1 MFYIIDARRQI
12 AATANKASGKG
23 TEDVSDYRCTE
34 LVFCEIENI
43 HAMRASFGS
52 LLDISAPKDL
62 KNRFAPT
69 AGTVSGNLAAGL
81 GLSGSAS
88 HQTHGHGAA
97 AAAAS
102 ASSSSS
108 YSAVEAADDMWFHT
122 NLTDSGWMR
131 HISAILGAA
140 VLTAEK
146 VHLMGRY

>member
-34 LVFCEIENI
+34 MVFCEIENI
-43 HAMRASFGS
+43 HVMRAAFGS
-52 LLDISAPKDL
+52 LLDLSAPKDL
-62 KNRFAPT
+62 RNMFVPT

-81 GLSGSAS
+81 GLSGSAV

-97 AAAAS
+97 AAAAAS
-102 ASSSSS
+102 PSSS
-108 YSAVEAADDMWFHT
+108 VEAADDVWFLMH
-122 NLTDSGWMR
+122 LVDSGWMK
-131 HISAILGAA
+131 HVSAILGAA

-146 VHLMGRY
+146 VHLMGW

>member
-23 TEDVSDYRCTE
+23 TEDVSEYRCTE
-34 LVFCEIENI
+34 MVFCEIENI
-43 HAMRASFGS
+43 HVMRTAFAS

-62 KNRFAPT
+62 RNMFIPT

-81 GLSGSAS
+81 GLSGSS
-88 HQTHGHGAA
+88 VHQTHGHGAS
-97 AAAAS
+97 AAS
-102 ASSSSS
+102 ATSPSSS
-108 YSAVEAADDMWFHT
+108 VEAADDVWYLL
-122 NLTDSGWMR
+122 NLADSHWMR

-146 VHLMGRY
+146 IHLMGW